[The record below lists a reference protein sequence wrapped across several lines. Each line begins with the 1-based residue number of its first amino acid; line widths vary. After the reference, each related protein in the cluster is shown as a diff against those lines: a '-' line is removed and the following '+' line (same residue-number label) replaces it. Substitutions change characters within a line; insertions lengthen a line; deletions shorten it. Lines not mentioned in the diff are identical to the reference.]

1 VKLPAHP
8 TLSGKRK
15 GSFTLFPTLSRKRKR
30 SFTLTPTLSPQGRGS
45 LQGRY
50 PRREREIR
58 GMICYGRPEMTNK
71 FPRIIRPKRYQKKGG
86 LQRVKI
92 VSILTKREGWVYKFH
107 FKMDSKPM

>member
-1 VKLPAHP
+1 MTIP
-8 TLSGKRK
+8 
-15 GSFTLFPTLSRKRKR
+15 GSEMVVQQPFRV
-30 SFTLTPTLSPQGRGS
+30 
-45 LQGRY
+45 Y
-50 PRREREIR
+50 
-58 GMICYGRPEMTNK
+58 CPEMANK